1 VLIQADLKSRAE
13 PVPDEL
19 LTIGELAR
27 RTGRRASSIRYYE
40 EIGLLPEPVRLGGQR
55 RYPPGMVRT
64 LAAIAAAQRAG
75 LSLQEIKAVFGA
87 APGESDA
94 IEEFRR
100 VAAAKLPRAT
110 AAIERATAAREWL
123 EHAAACECPSLE
135 ECPLLEA
142 DHEPSA

>member
-1 VLIQADLKSRAE
+1 LKSRAD

-27 RTGRRASSIRYYE
+27 RAGRRASSIRYYE
-40 EIGLLPEPVRLGGQR
+40 DIGLLPEPVRVSGQR
-55 RYPPGMVRT
+55 RYPAATART

-87 APGESDA
+87 VPGEHDA

-100 VAAAKLPRAT
+100 VAAAKLPQAT
-110 AAIERATAAREWL
+110 AAIERATAARGWL
-123 EHAAACECPSLE
+123 EMAAACECPTLP
-135 ECPLLEA
+135 ECPLFDEG
-142 DHEPSA
+142 HVR

>member
-1 VLIQADLKSRAE
+1 MSD
-13 PVPDEL
+13 DL

-27 RTGRRASSIRYYE
+27 RAGRRASSIRYYE
-40 EIGLLPEPVRLGGQR
+40 EIGLLPEPVRVSGQR
-55 RYPPGMVRT
+55 RYPAGTVRT

-87 APGESDA
+87 APGEHGA

-100 VAAAKLPRAT
+100 AAAAKLPQAA

-123 EHAAACECPSLE
+123 EHAAACECLTLE
-135 ECPLLEA
+135 ECPLLAE
-142 DHEPSA
+142 DHERSA

>member
-1 VLIQADLKSRAE
+1 M
-13 PVPDEL
+13 PDDL

-27 RTGRRASSIRYYE
+27 RAGRRASSIRYYE
-40 EIGLLPEPVRLGGQR
+40 EIGLLPEPVRVSGQR
-55 RYPPGMVRT
+55 RYPGGTVRT

-87 APGESDA
+87 APGEHGA

-100 VAAAKLPRAT
+100 VAAAKLPQAA
-110 AAIERATAAREWL
+110 AAIERATAARGWL
-123 EHAAACECPSLE
+123 EHAAACECLSLE
-135 ECPLLEA
+135 ECALLGE

>member
-1 VLIQADLKSRAE
+1 VSD
-13 PVPDEL
+13 DL

-27 RTGRRASSIRYYE
+27 RAGRRTSSIRYYE
-40 EIGLLPEPVRLGGQR
+40 EIGLLPEPVRVTGQR
-55 RYPPGMVRT
+55 RYPAGTVRA

-87 APGESDA
+87 APGEHDA

-100 VAAAKLPRAT
+100 VAAAKLPQAA

-123 EHAAACECPSLE
+123 ERAVACECPTLE
-135 ECPLLEA
+135 ECSLLGE
-142 DHEPSA
+142 DHELSA